1 MFKYL
6 KVKRLEIQ
14 ILHHTSQ
21 YFKIYLIRIVYMV
34 FQCEVQ
40 TLANSVQELAH
51 KNKLIYMADDSSKH
65 ILKATFS
72 TA

>member
-1 MFKYL
+1 
-6 KVKRLEIQ
+6 
-14 ILHHTSQ
+14 
-21 YFKIYLIRIVYMV
+21 MV